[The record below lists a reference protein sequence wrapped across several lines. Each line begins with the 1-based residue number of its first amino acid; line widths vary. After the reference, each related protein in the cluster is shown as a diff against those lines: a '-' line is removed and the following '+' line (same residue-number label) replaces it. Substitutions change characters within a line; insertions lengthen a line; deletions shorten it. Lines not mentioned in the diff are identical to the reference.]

1 MKYQFRNEYETADT
15 MMTQKYL
22 MLIHN
27 IENEGAM
34 TALDFFVVDKFLVT
48 AAISTVVTYL
58 IILIQFN
65 LCKSFS

>member
-1 MKYQFRNEYETADT
+1 
-15 MMTQKYL
+15 MTRKYL

-34 TALDFFVVDKFLVT
+34 TALDFFAVDKTLLT
-48 AAISTVVTYL
+48 AAFATMVTYL

-65 LCKSFS
+65 LC